1 MSGGV
6 RISTTDATF
15 SLAARRERTGRP
27 ELDRLNDHLPAGWL
41 ASHTCGTDGHRIVLF
56 DAHTAVVS
64 VQTAGRLGDCVDM
77 AISSI
82 RSHTRGTS

>member
-15 SLAARRERTGRP
+15 SLAARTSRP
-27 ELDRLNDHLPAGWL
+27 ELDRLDDHLPAGWL
-41 ASHTCGTDGHRIVLF
+41 ASHSCGTDGHRIVLF
-56 DAHTAVVS
+56 DLHTAVVS

-82 RSHTRGTS
+82 RSHTRGIS

>member
-1 MSGGV
+1 MSG
-6 RISTTDATF
+6 IPTTDATF
-15 SLAARRERTGRP
+15 SLAARRERTGRL

-41 ASHTCGTDGHRIVLF
+41 ASHSCGDGHRIVLF
-56 DAHTAVVS
+56 DDRTAVVS

-82 RSHTRGTS
+82 RSHTRGQM